1 MLTGRLATPA
11 GGSGAALDSITGPAQ
26 TSWLVTDDG
35 VRISVAHWL
44 PARPA
49 SEDCDPATAFVLGH
63 GFTGSRESTG
73 LKRVAGWFAQHGGVV
88 ALSWRGHGRS
98 GGLSTLGNQEVLDL
112 DQAVRWA
119 RHLGYER
126 VVTVGFS
133 MGGSIVVRHAGLLGG
148 ADAAVS
154 VSAPSRWRYR
164 GTPRM
169 RVVHWIIVDRAGRAT
184 VRLAKGTRVA
194 NGWGAEPAEPRAAAA
209 GIESTRLL
217 VVHGDMDQYF
227 PLDHAEQIVEG
238 AGPAGELWVEPG
250 FGHAENALPEELAH
264 RIARWGLHAAQPSAQ
279 DSAQDPAQAS

>member
-11 GGSGAALDSITGPAQ
+11 DRPVASPLSSPEPAQ

-44 PARPA
+44 PSRSA
-49 SEDCDPATAFVLGH
+49 SAECDPGTAYVLGH

-73 LKRVAGWFAQHGGVV
+73 VTRAAGWFAQHGGVV

-133 MGGSIVVRHAGLLGG
+133 MGGSVVVRHAGLLGG
-148 ADAAVS
+148 VDAAVS

-169 RVVHWIIVDRAGRAT
+169 RIVHWIISERTGRAT
-184 VRLAKGTRVA
+184 ARLARGTRIA
-194 NGWGAEPAEPRAAAA
+194 DGWGAEPLEPRTAAA
-209 GIESTRLL
+209 GIDSTRLL
-217 VVHGDMDQYF
+217 VVHGDLDPYF
-227 PLDHAEQIVEG
+227 PLDHAEQIAEG
-238 AGPAGELWVEPG
+238 AGLAGELWIEPG

-264 RIARWGLHAAQPSAQ
+264 RIARWGLHSALH
-279 DSAQDPAQAS
+279 S